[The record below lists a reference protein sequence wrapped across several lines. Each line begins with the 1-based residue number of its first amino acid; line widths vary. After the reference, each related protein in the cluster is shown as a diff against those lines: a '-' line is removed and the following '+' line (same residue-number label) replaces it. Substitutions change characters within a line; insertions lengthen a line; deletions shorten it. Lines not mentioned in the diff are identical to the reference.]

1 MNINALMN
9 NLKKVDWFV
18 VFYEEYT
25 LHVNEIGV
33 NKAKNGNKLTND
45 IIKSEN
51 IEGYP
56 IRKNI
61 NIYDNNLILL
71 LYFTII

>member
-18 VFYEEYT
+18 VFYEEYI

-33 NKAKNGNKLTND
+33 NKAKNGNKLAND

-56 IRKNI
+56 TTKEHK
-61 NIYDNNLILL
+61 
-71 LYFTII
+71 YFW